1 MLRRRHREAF
11 SERMRLDIE
20 GFMTSTPCPVCHGAR
35 LKKEV
40 LAILVGGK
48 NICQVTALTVRDA
61 IEFFNA
67 LKLTERQQ
75 IIAKQVLKVNSGPA
89 KISE

>member
-1 MLRRRHREAF
+1 M
-11 SERMRLDIE
+11 
-20 GFMTSTPCPVCHGAR
+20 
-35 LKKEV
+35 KKEV

-75 IIAKQVLKVNSGPA
+75 IIAKQVLKEILARLKFLNDVGLVRFQAVRHSVFVWQHRLVLVW
-89 KISE
+89 